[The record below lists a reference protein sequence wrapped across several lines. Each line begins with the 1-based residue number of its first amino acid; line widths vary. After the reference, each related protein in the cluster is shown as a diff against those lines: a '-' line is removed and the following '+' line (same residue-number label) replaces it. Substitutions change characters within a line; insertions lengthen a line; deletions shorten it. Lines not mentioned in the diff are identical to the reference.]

1 MKNLLLIIGLIF
13 IPLAGFNQLNYSKV
27 KIYATNAEL
36 EMIGNLGVTIDHG
49 DRKSDEWYIT
59 DLSSLE
65 LQILTDHAIVH
76 EILIP
81 DVASYYAAHSSDVD
95 PRSDRA
101 DCPSSGAGSSS
112 DVVTPENF
120 SLGSMGGYYTYE
132 EFLAELDAM
141 RLAYPELITDK
152 APISTFTTWEGRPIH
167 WVRISDNAE
176 TDEAEHEVLYTAVH
190 HAREPM
196 GLSQTIFYMWYLLE
210 NYGTNPEVTYLVD
223 HTEMYFV
230 PMINPDGYKYNQ
242 TTNPG
247 GGGMHRKNRNP
258 SVGTTNKGVDLNRN
272 YSYHWNESGTTPD
285 VNGDTYA
292 GSMAFSEPETQAIK
306 WFCEN
311 HDFEFA
317 SNAHS
322 YGDLVLFPIGWATAE
337 YAEDHDYFFRYS
349 DHMTVH
355 NNYVAQKATD
365 LYPAAGD
372 SDDWMYID
380 DMTTIF
386 AITPEIGGSFWP
398 SSSLIIPTCK
408 EMVWTNL
415 VMAHMPH
422 IYGITKD
429 VESSRIETTTGYFNY
444 SLERL
449 GLEDGDITIS
459 MTPLVGIT
467 SIGSPNVHSLAVMEL
482 VEDSISFEL
491 NGDIAFGDEIKF
503 VINTFNGLWTR
514 HDTLV
519 KVFGGGTSIFFD
531 DCSDLTNW
539 VGAWDNTNEIY
550 YSPANCITDSPYD
563 GTYGNNVNKK
573 ITLDQ
578 SFNFQHATYAYVT
591 FNAQWE
597 IENDYDYVEFMASTD
612 GGTSWTPLCGKYTN
626 IGVADQD
633 EDQPLY
639 DGIQTEWVLEEVDLS
654 DYLDETD
661 VRFRFLLITDAGLQ
675 MDGFYFDDFSIF
687 TDAHEI
693 DDSGVEEWN
702 LADFKLY
709 PNPVTSMLSIN
720 YSSDLNVTSIIIYSE
735 IGQKVKE
742 LNGEATEIDLK
753 EWSDGIYFIQFM
765 NDKGESVTK
774 RFTVLH

>member
-1 MKNLLLIIGLIF
+1 MKNLILLFGLILL
-13 IPLAGFNQLNYSKV
+13 PVAGFNQLIYSKV

-36 EMIGNLGVTIDHG
+36 ETIGSLGVTIDHG
-49 DRKSDEWYIT
+49 ERKSNEWFIT
-59 DLSSLE
+59 DLSSLDV
-65 LQILTDHAIVH
+65 QILSDHGIVH

-81 DVASYYAAHSSDVD
+81 DVATYYATHSLDAD

-101 DCPSSGAGSSS
+101 DCVASGSDDPSLL
-112 DVVTPENF
+112 VTPSNF
-120 SLGSMGGYYTYE
+120 SLGSMGGYFTYE

-141 RLAYPELITDK
+141 RHAYPELITDK

-176 TDEAEHEVLYTAVH
+176 IDESEHEVLYTAVH

-230 PMINPDGYKYNQ
+230 PMINPDGYRYNQ
-242 TTNPG
+242 TTNPS

-285 VNGDTYA
+285 ENGDTYA

-311 HDFEFA
+311 HDFQFA

-322 YGDLVLFPIGWATAE
+322 YGDLVLFPIGWATEE
-337 YAEDHDYFFRYS
+337 YAVDHDYFFRYTN
-349 DHMTVH
+349 HMTLY
-355 NNYVAQKATD
+355 NSFIAEKATD

-380 DMTTIF
+380 ESTAIF
-386 AITPEIGGSFWP
+386 AMTPEIGGSFWP
-398 SSSLIIPTCK
+398 SSAQIIPTCK
-408 EMVWTNL
+408 LMIWTNL

-422 IYGITKD
+422 IYGITTD
-429 VESSRIETTTGYFNY
+429 LEASRIESTTGYFNY
-444 SLERL
+444 KIERL
-449 GLEDGDITIS
+449 GLQDGDITVS
-459 MTPLVGIT
+459 MTPITGIST
-467 SIGSPNVHSLAVMEL
+467 LGSPNIHSLSVMEL

-503 VINTFNGLWTR
+503 VLSTSNGLWTR
-514 HDTLV
+514 NDTLV
-519 KVFGGGTSIFFD
+519 KIYGGGTSIFFD

-539 VGAWDNTNEIY
+539 IGAWDLTNEIY
-550 YSPANCITDSPYD
+550 YSPSNCITDSPYD

-578 SFNFQHATYAYVT
+578 SFNFEHATYAYAT

-597 IENDYDYVEFMASTD
+597 IENDYDYVEFMASSD
-612 GGTSWTPLCGKYTN
+612 GGTSWTALCGKYTN
-626 IGVADQD
+626 NGVEDQD
-633 EDQPLY
+633 LDQPLY
-639 DGIQTEWVLEEVDLS
+639 DGAQADWVLEEVDLS
-654 DYLDETD
+654 DYIDEAD

-687 TDAHEI
+687 TDAHPLDE
-693 DDSGVEEWN
+693 SGIEN
-702 LADFKLY
+702 LDFADFKLY
-709 PNPVTSMLSIN
+709 PNPATNQLNLQFNADIALS
-720 YSSDLNVTSIIIYSE
+720 SIVIYSE
-735 IGQKVKE
+735 IGEKMKE
-742 LNGEATEIDLK
+742 LNGTVSTIELK
-753 EWSDGIYFIQFM
+753 DWSNGIYFIQFID
-765 NDKGESVTK
+765 DKGQSLTK
-774 RFTVLH
+774 RFTVVH